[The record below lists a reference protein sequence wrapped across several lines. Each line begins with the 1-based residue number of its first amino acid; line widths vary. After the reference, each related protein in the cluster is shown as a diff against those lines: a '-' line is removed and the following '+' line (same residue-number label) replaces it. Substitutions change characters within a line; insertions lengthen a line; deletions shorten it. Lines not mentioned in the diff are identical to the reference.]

1 MMTTRWIQAV
11 ACLAG
16 LGLFLNATAPL
27 PAAQQERPKASKAQS
42 RSYHVYV
49 SGIT

>member
-1 MMTTRWIQAV
+1 MKTVRWIPFV
-11 ACLAG
+11 TLLAG
-16 LGLFLNATAPL
+16 TGFFLNATAPL
-27 PAAQQERPKASKAQS
+27 PAAQQEKPKAPKAPS